1 MAGWI
6 CNGVPKNGDRSFSL
20 NSKQDHESHLN
31 YATHCEICGLPKELV
46 IETDERNDKRHLGVQ
61 IALLTGAI
69 VALSVLAIGYLIRP
83 ATCLYGQIRVNGK
96 CIAVNSRSVKPTSPN
111 NSERSSPSN
120 PNSANSIETFSS
132 LAAVSNVPTMK
143 ARYGGSTSFA
153 RLRTDRI
160 VGLIA
165 MAQPGFELIYVEPPS
180 GQKPGS
186 SSGIKMLLDGQL
198 SFAQSS
204 RPLQEEEYNAAK
216 NRGFSLE
223 QKAVAIDGIAVFV
236 NPQLSLPGLS
246 LSQLKDIYTG
256 KITNWEQVGGLDLAI
271 SLVSRDPKAGGTPEY
286 FQETILDRQQFA
298 KSIKTYARD
307 STDLI
312 RKVANT
318 PGAIGYATA
327 AEVCHQSIIKSL
339 AIVTQAQQNFVNPC
353 DGKQVNQLAI
363 ANNFYPITRRLFVII
378 KRDSTID
385 EQAGISYLNL
395 LLSEEGQQ
403 LIEDAGLVRIR

>member
-20 NSKQDHESHLN
+20 NSKQDHESYLN
-31 YATHCEICGLPKELV
+31 YGTHCEICGLPKESV
-46 IETDERNDKRHLGVQ
+46 KEIDEGNDKRPLGAQ

-83 ATCLYGQIRVNGK
+83 TTCLYGQIRVNGK
-96 CIAVNSRSVKPTSPN
+96 CIAINSRSVEGNQPN
-111 NSERSSPSN
+111 NSERSSPLN
-120 PNSANSIETFSS
+120 PNSATSVAIIPT
-132 LAAVSNVPTMK
+132 LAAVTNVPTMK

-153 RLRTDRI
+153 PLRTDRI
-160 VGLIA
+160 IGLIA
-165 MAQPGFELIYVEPPS
+165 MAQPGFELIYVEPPN

-186 SSGIKMLLDGQL
+186 TSGIKMLLDGQV

-223 QKAVAIDGIAVFV
+223 QKAVAIDGIAVVV

-256 KITNWEQVGGLDLAI
+256 KITNWQQVGGLDLAI

-286 FQETILDRQQFA
+286 FQETVLARQQFA

-307 STDLI
+307 TTDLI
-312 RKVANT
+312 RKVAHT

-327 AEVCHQSIIKSL
+327 AEVCNQSIIKSL
-339 AIVTQAQQNFVNPC
+339 PIAKLPQQNFVNPC
-353 DGKQVNQLAI
+353 DAKQVNQLAI
-363 ANNFYPITRRLFVII
+363 ANNFYPITRRLFVVI

-385 EQAGISYLNL
+385 EQAGISYVNL

-403 LIEDAGLVRIR
+403 LIEEAGLVRIR

>member
-1 MAGWI
+1 VAGWI
-6 CNGVPKNGDRSFSL
+6 CNCVLKNGDRSFSL
-20 NSKQDHESHLN
+20 NFKQDRQSYFN
-31 YATHCEICGLPKELV
+31 YGTHCEICGLPKESV
-46 IETDERNDKRHLGVQ
+46 IANDEHSEKCPLGAQ

-69 VALSVLAIGYLIRP
+69 VALSVLAIGYLMRP
-83 ATCLYGQIRVNGK
+83 ATCLYGQTRINGK
-96 CIAVNSRSVKPTSPN
+96 CVAVNSNSVKPTSPN
-111 NSERSSPSN
+111 NSERSSPLN
-120 PNSANSIETFSS
+120 PNANSIETFSS
-132 LAAVSNVPTMK
+132 LAAVFNVPTMK

-153 RLRTDRI
+153 PLRTDRI

-180 GQKPGS
+180 GHKPGS

-204 RPLQEEEYNAAK
+204 RPLREEEYNAAK

-256 KITNWEQVGGLDLAI
+256 KITNWEQVGGLDLAVN
-271 SLVSRDPKAGGTPEY
+271 LVSRDPQSGGTPEY
-286 FQETILDRQQFA
+286 FQETVLDRQQFA
-298 KSIKTYARD
+298 KAIKTYARD

-312 RKVANT
+312 RKVAHT
-318 PGAIGYATA
+318 PGAIGYATT
-327 AEVCHQSIIKSL
+327 AEICNQSIVKSL
-339 AIVTQAQQNFVNPC
+339 AIATQAKQNFVNPC
-353 DGKQVNQLAI
+353 DGKQVNQVAI
-363 ANNFYPITRRLFVII
+363 ANNLYPITRRLFVII

-385 EQAGISYLNL
+385 EQAGISYVNL

-403 LIEDAGLVRIR
+403 LIEEAGLVRIR